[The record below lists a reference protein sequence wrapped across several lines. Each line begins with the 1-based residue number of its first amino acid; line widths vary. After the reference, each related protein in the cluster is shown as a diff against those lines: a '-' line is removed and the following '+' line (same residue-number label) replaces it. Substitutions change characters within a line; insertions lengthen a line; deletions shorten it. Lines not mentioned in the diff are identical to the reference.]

1 MLKLFYISKQ
11 LYLEEKLVMKKIHK
25 KQKGFTLM
33 ELLIVVAIIGVLAA
47 VGLPQLQ
54 GFIGG
59 AKDAATQE
67 NHARITSFISSIF
80 AKCSAGSTTVTL
92 GSTSRSCRDT
102 TRNWGS
108 HFTNYFAQEG
118 FKNPVTPAENAV
130 WNTSSTA
137 PSRGR
142 TYIYG
147 NSNYIQVYTSVPNPD
162 NSAVQKQLLQARIIK
177 E

>member
-1 MLKLFYISKQ
+1 
-11 LYLEEKLVMKKIHK
+11 MKNIHK

-67 NHARITSFISSIF
+67 NHARVTSFISSIF
-80 AKCSAGSTTVTL
+80 AKCSSGSSTVTL
-92 GSTSRSCRDT
+92 GSTARSCSAS
-102 TRNWGS
+102 TRSWGDY
-108 HFTNYFAQEG
+108 FETYFAQEG
-118 FKNPVTPAENAV
+118 FKNPMNTAQNAV
-130 WNTSSTA
+130 VETSSRT
-137 PSRGR
+137 PPRGI

-162 NSAVQKQLLQARIIK
+162 NTAVQKQLLQARIIK